1 MAADETGP
9 EVVERPV
16 RVDPTRGAGV
26 SAGARITRAR
36 ALEAAALAVGGLTVG
51 GVVLAQLPDAA
62 DSRPS
67 AKQDATILNF
77 ALLLEYVQGG
87 LYDAAL
93 RGAGLSGEL
102 RRYAQVVSAN
112 ERAHAALLRGALGAA
127 ARRAPKLDFGEDAR
141 DAKRFM
147 AAAVKLED
155 LGVEALNAQGPNLTA
170 GALAQAARIVSVEA
184 RHAAWIRAIAGELPA
199 PEATEPT
206 ASAQKVASTLK
217 AMGYVG

>member
-1 MAADETGP
+1 MSD
-9 EVVERPV
+9 
-16 RVDPTRGAGV
+16 D
-26 SAGARITRAR
+26 ARITRGR
-36 ALEAAALAVGGLTVG
+36 AVEAALLGVAGLAVGGA
-51 GVVLAQLPDAA
+51 VLAQLPDPAE
-62 DSRPS
+62 SRPS

-87 LYDAAL
+87 LYDTAL
-93 RGAGLSGEL
+93 RGAGLKGEL

-217 AMGYVG
+217 ASGYVA